1 MKPNVLIVGAGPAG
15 IGLAVT
21 LRDFKVPNVVVLDRH
36 EIGASFNR
44 WPKEMRLITPS
55 FNSTPFG
62 ILDLNAIALN
72 TSVANYLGNEHPT
85 GSEYAQY
92 LRAVAKAC
100 ELQVQTGVEI
110 TDVDFGGEAGFFLE
124 TSRGRMSADFVIWAA
139 GEFQFPKPNG
149 FDGSELCLHS
159 GTISSFRDL
168 PGQERVI
175 IGAFESGV
183 DAAVHLAQRGI
194 QVTLINAAPELV
206 TTDQDPSRSLSP
218 FTRTRLETVCRTRN
232 NLRVAHN
239 CRVMVVAKTRGKYVV
254 RFDDGDSVHSDHP
267 PIMATGFRGGIGPV
281 EHLFDFRDDGEI
293 LLTGDDESTRARGL
307 FLAGPLVRHER
318 HIFCYIYKFRQR
330 FAVIAESIAERLGI
344 KVPDELLEFYER
356 NQMRLVDLSCCGG
369 ECVC

>member
-1 MKPNVLIVGAGPAG
+1 MKNRIIIIGAGPAG

-21 LRDFKVPNVVVLDRH
+21 LRDFKVPNVVVLDRY

-72 TSVANYLGNEHPT
+72 TSVANYLASEHPT
-85 GSEYAQY
+85 GPEYARY

-100 ELQVQTGVEI
+100 HIQVETGVEI
-110 TDVDFGGEAGFFLE
+110 ADVELRDGGGFALD
-124 TSRGRMSADFVIWAA
+124 TSRGQMSADFVIWAA
-139 GEFQFPKPNG
+139 GEFQFPKQNG
-149 FDGSELCLHS
+149 FDGSEHCLHS
-159 GTISSFRDL
+159 SSIPSFRDL
-168 PGQERVI
+168 PGRERVI

-183 DAAVHLAQRGI
+183 DAAVHLAQRCI
-194 QVTLINAAPELV
+194 QVTLVNAKPELA
-206 TTDQDPSRSLSP
+206 TTEQDPSRSLSP
-218 FTRTRLETVCRTRN
+218 FTQTRLETVCRTRD

-239 CRVMVVAKTRGKYVV
+239 CRVVEVAVRNNKYVV
-254 RFDDGDSVHSDHP
+254 RFDDGDSVLSDHP
-267 PIMATGFRGGIGPV
+267 PIMATGFRGGTGPV
-281 EHLFDFRDDGEI
+281 EHLFDYRDDGEI
-293 LLTGDDESTRARGL
+293 SLTEDDESTRARGL

-330 FAVIAESIAERLGI
+330 FAVIAETIAGRLGI
-344 KVPDELLEFYER
+344 EIPDGLLEFYER